1 MDTII
6 KVSNLKKHFQ
16 EVNAVDDISFQVQRG
31 QLYGLLGV
39 NGAGKTTTINILC
52 TLLSK
57 SSGEVNICG
66 YRLGKDNREIRKKIG
81 IVFQENSLDDRLTVK
96 ENLIIRA
103 SLYNKSTKIILENL
117 NRVSEVLGLEDFLN
131 RRFSKLSGGQK
142 RRCEIARALMNT
154 PELLFL
160 DEPTTGLDPHTRQN
174 VWKSIESLRNELGMT
189 VFLTTHYMKEVAK
202 AQEIAIMDAGKIIA
216 VGSPHQ
222 LKQQYASDILNLVP
236 NNRDKII
243 SYLSE
248 NNYPF
253 EQRSNHLQVY
263 IPDSLHGLKILDV
276 VRDYLSS
283 FEVIQETMDDV
294 FLNIT
299 GKNIKDN
306 QYNGG
311 RTNELSKIS

>member
-189 VFLTTHYMKEVAK
+189 VFLTTHYMEEVAK

-253 EQRSNHLQVY
+253 EQRSNHLRVY

-294 FLNIT
+294 F
-299 GKNIKDN
+299 
-306 QYNGG
+306 
-311 RTNELSKIS
+311 R

>member
-189 VFLTTHYMKEVAK
+189 VFLTTHYMEEVAK